1 MAELRTG
8 SETLE
13 DIFVRV
19 VGAVR
24 AGDALDWLS

>member
-1 MAELRTG
+1 MADLRSG

-19 VGAVR
+19 VGAAR
-24 AGDALDWLS
+24 PGEALRWL